1 MNAKLSKKLAS
12 DHGIEKIDVSK
23 KKNPQL
29 PKKVLTT
36 NKDVA
41 YNDIQKLFGCFLE
54 SKNTKNVYI
63 AICHAF
69 SAMQRLYSCNDQA
82 KEYIN
87 RLYEDE
93 ESNW

>member
-1 MNAKLSKKLAS
+1 MSFLGGWMNAELSDKLAS

-41 YNDIQKLFGCFLE
+41 YNDI
-54 SKNTKNVYI
+54 
-63 AICHAF
+63 
-69 SAMQRLYSCNDQA
+69 
-82 KEYIN
+82 
-87 RLYEDE
+87 
-93 ESNW
+93 